1 MLKAMQ
7 ERKLRLQGRISHT
20 TSHKLGMLFHKQIFS
35 KSTSLD
41 QFTDK
46 FTFALSACN
55 KFVWSTVNCMHIVTC
70 KQLQVY
76 SLICWFIYDFT
87 VFSEELDLY
96 KTGKKW
102 KANWIELIGKGN
114 WFHIIN
120 MVKLS
125 STDSHVPKWT

>member
-1 MLKAMQ
+1 MQ
-7 ERKLRLQGRISHT
+7 KRKLRLQGRISHT

-41 QFTDK
+41 QFTHK

-55 KFVWSTVNCMHIVTC
+55 KFVWSTVNCMHIVTNNFR
-70 KQLQVY
+70 
-76 SLICWFIYDFT
+76 FIAWSVGLFIILR

-114 WFHIIN
+114 WFHIVT